1 MIMRS
6 EEVRQKISE
15 GKKRYKFTEEH
26 GKNIG
31 KSKLGVARKEET
43 KSRISETLKG
53 HKQPDS
59 TCPHCGETGGASNMK
74 RWHFD
79 NCPKIT
85 GKKTEFGPQ
94 EILVCPHCDK
104 SGGVSNMK
112 RWHFDNCKHK
122 K

>member
-1 MIMRS
+1 MRS

-15 GKKRYKFTEEH
+15 DKKKYKFHEEH

-53 HKQPDS
+53 HKQE
-59 TCPHCGETGGASNMK
+59 TVLRQHCGETGGASNMK

-79 NCPKIT
+79 NC
-85 GKKTEFGPQ
+85 
-94 EILVCPHCDK
+94 
-104 SGGVSNMK
+104 SNNWQK
-112 RWHFDNCKHK
+112 NRIWCYRGNLSV
-122 K
+122 

>member
-1 MIMRS
+1 MRS

-31 KSKLGVARKEET
+31 KS
-43 KSRISETLKG
+43 
-53 HKQPDS
+53 KQPDS